1 MLMQRVLTAI
11 VLLLVLLGALMAVS
25 PWPLIVLLLLMAGC
39 ALWEW
44 LRLSLAPA
52 WQPGAPWVAVFTTIF
67 MFWLVWSWMPS
78 TAPFGAAQQPEQL
91 VHPWIILM
99 ALAGWVMLAIPQVL
113 VGFTDTRRSNVAL
126 SVFGVLA
133 VIAAWASL
141 VLLYVEYGAWCLVS
155 MMALIWFADIAA
167 YFAGKAFGRRKL
179 APKVSPGKTWE
190 GAIGGVLAAAAWT
203 TATATLPGSF
213 GAILAQQ
220 WSLPVVFLL
229 AALLAAFSIT
239 GDLFESLLKR
249 RAGVKDSSRLLPG
262 HGGVY
267 DRIDALLPV
276 APVAAMLTG
285 IVLQ

>member
-11 VLLLVLLGALMAVS
+11 VLLLVLLGALMATS

-44 LRLSLAPA
+44 LRLSLASG
-52 WQPGAPWVAVFTTIF
+52 WQAAAPWVAIFTTVF
-67 MFWLVWSWMPS
+67 MFWLVWTWMPA
-78 TAPFGAAQQPEQL
+78 TAMPSAAEQL
-91 VHPWIILM
+91 VHPWIVVM
-99 ALAGWVMLAIPQVL
+99 ALAGWAVLAVPQV
-113 VGFTDTRRSNVAL
+113 VQGHTDSRRSAVAL

-133 VIAAWASL
+133 VIAAWAAL
-141 VLLYVEYGAWCLVS
+141 VRLHTDYGAWCLVS
-155 MMALIWFADIAA
+155 MMALIWAADIAA
-167 YFAGKAFGRRKL
+167 YFTGKALGKHKL
-179 APKVSPGKTWE
+179 APRVSPGKTWE
-190 GAIGGVLAAAAWT
+190 GAIGGMLAAAIWT
-203 TATATLPGSF
+203 TATATMPGSF
-213 GAILAQQ
+213 GAILAER

-229 AALLAAFSIT
+229 SLLLAALSII

-276 APVAAMLTG
+276 APVAALLTG
-285 IVLQ
+285 IVFQ

>member
-1 MLMQRVLTAI
+1 MLMQRVVTAV
-11 VLLLVLLGALMAVS
+11 VLLLVLLGALMAPS
-25 PWPLIVLLLLMAGC
+25 AWPLIILLLVAAGA

-52 WQPGAPWVAVFTTIF
+52 WRPAAIWVALFTSAV
-67 MFWLVWSWMPS
+67 MLWLIWTWTPS
-78 TAPFGAAQQPEQL
+78 TAAQPAVAQL
-91 VHPWIILM
+91 VHPWLM
-99 ALAGWVMLAIPQVL
+99 PFVAVCWAVLALPQVIQGHTAEPRYPFL
-113 VGFTDTRRSNVAL
+113 MSA
-126 SVFGVLA
+126 FGVLA
-133 VIAAWASL
+133 VVAAWAAL
-141 VLLYVEYGAWCLVS
+141 VTLFVEFGAWCLVS

-167 YFAGKAFGRRKL
+167 YFTGRALGRRKL

-190 GAIGGVLAAAAWT
+190 GAVGGIIAAAIWT
-203 TATATLPGSF
+203 TATSAVPGSF
-213 GAILAQQ
+213 GAELARH

-229 AALLAAFSIT
+229 ACGLAAISIV

-276 APVAAMLTG
+276 APVALLLTG
-285 IVLQ
+285 TVFQ

>member
-11 VLLLVLLGALMAVS
+11 VLLLVLLGALMASS

-52 WQPGAPWVAVFTTIF
+52 WKPGAVWVAVFITIF
-67 MFWLVWSWMPS
+67 MFWLVWTWMPA
-78 TAPFGAAQQPEQL
+78 TASPADFEQL
-91 VHPWIILM
+91 VHPWVILM
-99 ALAGWVMLAIPQVL
+99 ALAGWAVLAIPQVL
-113 VGFTDTRRSNVAL
+113 VGFTETQRSNVAL

-133 VIAAWASL
+133 VMAAWAAL
-141 VLLYVEYGAWCLVS
+141 VLLYMEYGAWCLVS
-155 MMALIWFADIAA
+155 MMALIWCADIAA
-167 YFAGKAFGRRKL
+167 YFTGKALGKHKL

-190 GAIGGVLAAAAWT
+190 GAIGGVLAAAVWT
-203 TATATLPGSF
+203 TATAAVPGSF

-220 WSLPVVFLL
+220 WSLPVVFVL
-229 AALLAAFSIT
+229 AALLAALSIT

-276 APVAAMLTG
+276 APVAALLTG
-285 IVLQ
+285 IVLP

>member
-11 VLLLVLLGALMAVS
+11 ILLLVLLGALMASS
-25 PWPLIVLLLLMAGC
+25 PWPLIVLLLAMAGC

-52 WQPGAPWVAVFTTIF
+52 WRPAAPWVAVFASAV
-67 MFWLVWSWMPS
+67 MFWLVWTWMPS
-78 TAPFGAAQQPEQL
+78 TAAVPAVAQL
-91 VHPWIILM
+91 AHPGLM
-99 ALAGWVMLAIPQVL
+99 PLALACWAVLALPQVL
-113 VGFTDTRRSNVAL
+113 QGRTDEPRFPVAMSL
-126 SVFGVLA
+126 FGVLA
-133 VIAAWASL
+133 VLAAWAAL
-141 VLLYVEYGAWCLVS
+141 VLLFVEFGAWCLVS

-167 YFAGKAFGRRKL
+167 YFTGRALGRHKL

-190 GAIGGVLAAAAWT
+190 GAIGGVLAAAVWT
-203 TATATLPGSF
+203 TATAAVPGSF
-213 GAILAQQ
+213 GAVLAQQ
-220 WSLPVVFLL
+220 WPLPVVFVL
-229 AALLAAFSIT
+229 AALLAALSII

-276 APVAAMLTG
+276 APAAIMLTG
-285 IVLQ
+285 IVFQ

>member
-11 VLLLVLLGALMAVS
+11 VLLLVLLGALMSPS
-25 PWPLIVLLLLMAGC
+25 PWPLIVLLLAMAGC

-52 WQPGAPWVAVFTTIF
+52 WQPAAPWVAIF
-67 MFWLVWSWMPS
+67 ASIVMFWLIWTWMPS
-78 TAPFGAAQQPEQL
+78 TVAVPAVSRL
-91 VHPWIILM
+91 VHPWLM
-99 ALAGWVMLAIPQVL
+99 PLALACWALLALPQL
-113 VGFTDTRRSNVAL
+113 LQGQTGERRFPVTM

-133 VIAAWASL
+133 VVAAWAAL
-141 VLLYVEYGAWCLVS
+141 VLLFVEFGAWCLVS

-167 YFAGKAFGRRKL
+167 YFTGRALGKRKL

-190 GAIGGVLAAAAWT
+190 GAVGGVLAAAIWT
-203 TATATLPGSF
+203 TATAAFAPGSF
-213 GAILAQQ
+213 GAILAQH
-220 WSLPVVFLL
+220 WSLPMVFLL
-229 AALLAAFSIT
+229 AALLGAISIV

-276 APVAAMLTG
+276 APVAVMLTG
-285 IVLQ
+285 IVFQ

>member
-11 VLLLVLLGALMAVS
+11 VLLLVLLGALMASS
-25 PWPLIVLLLLMAGC
+25 PWPLIVLLLVLAGC

-44 LRLSLAPA
+44 LRLTLAPA
-52 WQPGAPWVAVFTTIF
+52 WLVAAPWVAVFTSLVL
-67 MFWLVWSWMPS
+67 FWLIWTWMPS
-78 TAPFGAAQQPEQL
+78 ATDTPGAAML
-91 VHPWIILM
+91 VPP
-99 ALAGWVMLAIPQVL
+99 WVMPVTVAAWVILAFPQVL
-113 VGFTDTRRSNVAL
+113 QGDTGQRRLPAL
-126 SVFGVLA
+126 MSLFGVLA
-133 VIAAWASL
+133 VVAAWAAL
-141 VLLYVEYGAWCLVS
+141 ALLFVQFGAWCLVS

-167 YFAGKAFGRRKL
+167 YFTGRAIGRRKL
-179 APKVSPGKTWE
+179 APAVSPGKTWE
-190 GAIGGVLAAAAWT
+190 GAMGGVLAAAVWT
-203 TATATLPGSF
+203 TATAAVPGSF

-229 AALLAAFSIT
+229 ACGLAAISIV

-276 APVAAMLTG
+276 APVAIMLTG
-285 IVLQ
+285 TVFQ